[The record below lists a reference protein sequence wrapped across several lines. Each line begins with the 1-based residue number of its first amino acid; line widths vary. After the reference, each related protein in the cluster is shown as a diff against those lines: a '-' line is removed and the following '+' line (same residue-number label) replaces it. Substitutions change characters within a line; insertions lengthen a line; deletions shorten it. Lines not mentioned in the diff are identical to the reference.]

1 MPTELINGI
10 SLFYEETGTG
20 FPLVWAHEFAGDHR
34 SWSKQVEFFVSR
46 YRVITYNA
54 RGYPPSGVPQNKDN
68 YSLENSV
75 EDLKALFDHLDISQA
90 HIAGLS
96 MGGSTVLN
104 FALKYPERVRSI
116 IVAGTGTG
124 SIDPD
129 LFRQE
134 IQRYAN
140 SILTDGM
147 SAMKDYSQNDNRSH
161 LLIKNPDEWQIF
173 FDHFMEHSPVGS
185 SLTFLGVQGKR
196 APIFQ
201 LEHKLKNLSVPT
213 LIMVGDDD
221 QPCMQPSLFMKNCI
235 DNSGLVI
242 FPKSGHAINLEEPQL
257 FNLTVE
263 RFLQL
268 VESGKWGQISAR

>member
-90 HIAGLS
+90 HIGGLS

-140 SILTDGM
+140 SILAHGM
-147 SAMKDYSQNDNRSH
+147 SAMKDYSQNDTRSH
-161 LLIKNPDEWQIF
+161 LLIKNPDEWRIF
-173 FDHFMEHSPVGS
+173 FDHFMEHSPIGS

-268 VESGKWGQISAR
+268 VEPGKWGQISAR

>member
-90 HIAGLS
+90 HIGGLS

-140 SILTDGM
+140 SILAHGM
-147 SAMKDYSQNDNRSH
+147 SAMKDYSQNDTRSH
-161 LLIKNPDEWQIF
+161 LLIKNPDEWRIF
-173 FDHFMEHSPVGS
+173 FDHFMEHSPIGS

>member
-124 SIDPD
+124 SIDPH

-140 SILTDGM
+140 SILAHGM
-147 SAMKDYSQNDNRSH
+147 SAMKDYSQNDTRSH
-161 LLIKNPDEWQIF
+161 LLIKNPDEWRIF
-173 FDHFMEHSPVGS
+173 FDHFMEHSPTGS

-235 DNSGLVI
+235 DNSGLMI

>member
-10 SLFYEETGTG
+10 SIFYEEAGTG
-20 FPLVWAHEFAGDHR
+20 FPIVWAHEFAGDYR

-54 RGYPPSGVPQNKDN
+54 RGYPPSSVPTNKN
-68 YSLENSV
+68 SYSLENSV
-75 EDLKALFDHLDISQA
+75 EDLKALFDHLSIGQA
-90 HIAGLS
+90 HVGGLS

-104 FALKYPERVRSI
+104 FGLRYPERVRSI

-124 SIDPD
+124 STNPEI
-129 LFRQE
+129 FRQD
-134 IQRYAN
+134 IQKYAN
-140 SILTDGM
+140 SIMTDGM
-147 SAMKDYSQNDNRSH
+147 SAMKDYSQNENRRHLFIKHPDN
-161 LLIKNPDEWQIF
+161 WQIF
-173 FDHFMEHSPVGS
+173 FDHFMEHSSVGS

-196 APIFQ
+196 APVFE
-201 LEHKLKNLSVPT
+201 LEHKLKDLSVPT

-221 QPCMQPSLFMKNCI
+221 QPCIQPSLFMKNCI
-235 DNSGLVI
+235 RNSGLVI
-242 FPKSGHAINLEEPQL
+242 FPKSGHAINLEEPHL

-268 VESGKWGQISAR
+268 VESGKWEQITEL